1 MVQPHWKTIR
11 WFVIELNILLT
22 IQSAVIFLGIYPK
35 DLKTYVYEKTCTC
48 MFIAALFI
56 IAKTWKQPR
65 CPSEGEWTNKLWY
78 IQIMEYYLMI
88 RRNELVSH
96 EKTQRKIKCMLS
108 ERNQSE
114 KAIYCLIPAI

>member
-65 CPSEGEWTNKLWY
+65 CLPVSECINELWC
-78 IQIMEYYLMI
+78 IQTMEYYLAL
-88 RRNELVSH
+88 RKSELSSH
-96 EKTQRKIKCMLS
+96 KRT
-108 ERNQSE
+108 
-114 KAIYCLIPAI
+114 